1 MLKLFSN
8 LSQKYIYG
16 PLKKFPGEQTF
27 GLYRFLPFFFLF
39 GASLEYLMCNL
50 KAGPAQVNFCR
61 NSAPELISHKIQKN
75 DHTFI
80 QARSEQRISVHQHQ
94 SPIRQSKL
102 SGNSMQN
109 HKTINLYRM
118 IKMFVS

>member
-50 KAGPAQVNFCR
+50 KAGPAQVNFCT
-61 NSAPELISHKIQKN
+61 LLLLLKIA
-75 DHTFI
+75 TSI
-80 QARSEQRISVHQHQ
+80 
-94 SPIRQSKL
+94 
-102 SGNSMQN
+102 
-109 HKTINLYRM
+109 TI
-118 IKMFVS
+118 I